1 MFFSFINLKGGV
13 GKTSTAFQ
21 LASFLHSKHF
31 SVLAL
36 DLDPQANFSSLARVN
51 PSDAAFR
58 LLLGDEPVQSL
69 ISKPPHSFHLIP
81 ASFELNAVDEVLL
94 PSDTL
99 YKRAGELRR
108 RLEGLEG
115 VYDYIIADTP
125 PHLRILALNALAA
138 SDKVVV
144 PVVPDAFS
152 SNGLIQLSKV
162 ANLVRSKL
170 NPSLKIDGVLITRYN
185 ARTRLSKSMLSIF
198 EEVAKVLN
206 TKVYESKIR
215 DSVRLTEANSALLS
229 IFELDAT
236 SGIAQDYERFF
247 RELIGGEEE

>member
-1 MFFSFINLKGGV
+1 M
-13 GKTSTAFQ
+13 
-21 LASFLHSKHF
+21 
-31 SVLAL
+31 
-36 DLDPQANFSSLARVN
+36 
-51 PSDAAFR
+51 
-58 LLLGDEPVQSL
+58 LLGDEPVQSL
-69 ISKPPHSFHLIP
+69 ISKPPHSFHLIA

-206 TKVYESKIR
+206 TKVYESKIP
-215 DSVRLTEANSALLS
+215 LS
-229 IFELDAT
+229 F
-236 SGIAQDYERFF
+236 
-247 RELIGGEEE
+247 